1 MYITLTNSK
10 SKRKTII
17 NWGQVHS
24 CYELL
29 DRETR
34 SRVTKINFSKDSYIV
49 VSEKLEDIHKLLTK
63 LNFGLSQEVVW
74 DSEPNFDEVI
84 EDEYNTNRKG
94 NYRERDYN
102 RF

>member
-34 SRVTKINFSKDSYIV
+34 SRVTKINFSKDSYII

-63 LNFGLSQEVVW
+63 LNFGLSQDIVW

-84 EDEYNTNRKG
+84 EDDYNTNRK

>member
-34 SRVTKINFSKDSYIV
+34 SRVSKINFSKDSYII
-49 VSEKLEDIHKLLTK
+49 VSEKLEDIHKLLNDV
-63 LNFGLSQEVVW
+63 NFGLTQDVVW
-74 DSEPNFDEVI
+74 DGEPKFDEMM
-84 EDEYNTNRKG
+84 EEEFNGRG
-94 NYRERDYN
+94 NYRERNYN
-102 RF
+102 RY